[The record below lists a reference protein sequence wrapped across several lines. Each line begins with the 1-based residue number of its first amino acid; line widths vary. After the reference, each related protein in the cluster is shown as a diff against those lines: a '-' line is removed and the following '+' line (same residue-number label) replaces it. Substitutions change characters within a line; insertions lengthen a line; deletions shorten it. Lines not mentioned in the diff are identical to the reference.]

1 MKITK
6 ISMTGFR
13 GATVPVEIT
22 FDTTKAVAL
31 IFGENGTGKS
41 TIADAFDFLCNGTYG
56 SLENYH
62 FGESPKKYVPSFKLT
77 ASGVKI
83 TLSTD
88 SSSWVAVFGKDG
100 PQVTP
105 DTGYPDARIL
115 RRKAILKLIDA
126 RPKDRFEELKTFIAI
141 PNIEK
146 SEECLREA
154 FKSAQKSFDESTR
167 AYSQAKDGLEN
178 LWMKEGKPGTDPI
191 AWSEE
196 ESSSDITKL
205 QAQVKEIEKLESA
218 FKLGET
224 ALSSLDSART
234 ACKEAEQ
241 SLRNAEDKLKKA
253 ESEQAQQN
261 AELVKLLEE
270 ARVYIENRLT
280 LTLCPVCEQR
290 ITPADLV
297 HRLKD
302 RIKEMQE
309 IKVLLEKVSTAK
321 TTLHSKA
328 SLLEQNQKEAC
339 EKLKTLGS
347 NLKSSTLG
355 DVTGLSVRWA
365 DFGDL
370 LSGAGHSESTE
381 GQARQLW
388 QVALPCRNLL
398 QARKDADQKSIIQHN
413 AIKSYFETMKET
425 QAQAASLE
433 ALLNKLKAILDI
445 VSKERKDYVEEI
457 LKNISGEV
465 ERLYATLHPG
475 EDIGKVSFYLKPN
488 TIGSLEFDAQ
498 FYDAPDLPPQA
509 YYSES
514 HLDTL
519 GICVFIALAKF
530 FRTDKT
536 IIILDDVLTSIDSP
550 HLTRFMKILHEEASH
565 FNQFFVTTHYRPWRD
580 LYRWARGPTAN
591 TQLIELGPW
600 TLERGLH
607 VGEFK
612 SAISELRDILN
623 KGPFDRQIAASKAGI
638 ILESL
643 LDFLTVKFRCR
654 VPRNTRNEY
663 TLGELAQG
671 IDSKLGKELRS
682 RKPPSKGTAKV
693 DTLLGPLI
701 DTAITRNWVRNSVG
715 CHFATLGSEVSDAE
729 VKTFST
735 EVLALADNLI
745 CLSCQTLPTRRPT
758 GSHWQC
764 SCGELEL
771 YPLIYPGAD
780 LGTVDDEG

>member
-6 ISMTGFR
+6 ISIAGFR
-13 GATVPVEIT
+13 GATLPVEVI
-22 FDTTKAVAL
+22 FDTTKTVAL

-41 TIADAFDFLCNGTYG
+41 TIADAFDFICNGTYG

-62 FGESPKKYVPSFKLT
+62 FGESPKKYVPSFKMK
-77 ASGVKI
+77 ASEVKI
-83 TLSTD
+83 TLNTD
-88 SSSWVAVFGKDG
+88 SSSWVAIFGKDG

-105 DTGYPDARIL
+105 ATGYPDARIL

-126 RPKDRFEELKTFIAI
+126 RPKDRFEELKSFISI
-141 PNIEK
+141 PSIEK
-146 SEECLREA
+146 SEEGLREA
-154 FKSAQKSFDESTR
+154 VKFASKSFDESTK

-178 LWMKEGKPGTDPI
+178 LWVQEDKPDANAVI
-191 AWSEE
+191 WAHK

-218 FKLGET
+218 FKLGES
-224 ALSSLDSART
+224 ALSSLDSDRT
-234 ACKEAEQ
+234 AYKGAEQ
-241 SLRNAEDKLKKA
+241 SLRDAENKLKKA

-261 AELVKLLEE
+261 AELLKLLEE
-270 ARVYIENRLT
+270 ARAYIEGRST
-280 LTLCPVCEQR
+280 ITQCPVCEQL

-297 HRLKD
+297 QRLKD

-309 IKVLLEKVSTAK
+309 IKVLVEKVSTAK
-321 TTLHSKA
+321 STLHAKA
-328 SLLEQNQKEAC
+328 SLLDQTQKEAC
-339 EKLKTLGS
+339 EKLKSLGS
-347 NLKSSTLG
+347 TLKSSTLAEITTLY
-355 DVTGLSVRWA
+355 VKWE
-365 DFGDL
+365 DFSEL
-370 LSGAGHSESTE
+370 LSGADHSESTE

-388 QVALPCRNLL
+388 KAVLSCRNPLL
-398 QARKDADQKSIIQHN
+398 SCKDASQKSINQHN
-413 AIKSYFETMKET
+413 AIKNYFETMKQK

-433 ALLNKLKAILDI
+433 ALLKNLKAILDI

-457 LKNISGEV
+457 LKSISGEV

-498 FYDAPDLPPQA
+498 FCDASDLPPQA

-519 GICVFIALAKF
+519 GICVFLALAKF
-530 FRTDKT
+530 FKTDKT
-536 IIILDDVLTSIDSP
+536 MVILDDVLTSIDSP
-550 HLTRFMKILHEEASH
+550 HLARFMNILHEEAAH
-565 FNQFFVTTHYRPWRD
+565 YNQFFVTTHYRPWRD
-580 LYRWARGPTAN
+580 IYRWARGPTAN

-612 SAISELRDILN
+612 SAISELRDILS
-623 KGPFDRQIAASKAGI
+623 KGPFDRQVAASKAGI

-671 IDSKLGKELRS
+671 IDSKLRKELRS
-682 RKPPSKGTAKV
+682 RKPPAKGAEKV
-693 DTLLGPLI
+693 DLPLEPLVEKATGI
-701 DTAITRNWVRNSVG
+701 SWVRNAVG
-715 CHFATLGSEVSDAE
+715 CHFTTLGREISDVE
-729 VKTFST
+729 IKTFCT
-735 EVLALADNLI
+735 EVLVLADNLI
-745 CLSCQTLPTRRPT
+745 CQNCQRLPTRRPS
-758 GSHWQC
+758 GSYWQC
-764 SCGELEL
+764 SCGDLEL

-780 LGTVDDEG
+780 LATVDDEG

>member
-6 ISMTGFR
+6 ISMAGFR

-62 FGESPKKYVPSFKLT
+62 FGESPKKYVASFKMT
-77 ASGVKI
+77 ASAVKI
-83 TLSTD
+83 TLTTD

-100 PQVTP
+100 PLVTP
-105 DTGYPDARIL
+105 STGYPDARIL

-126 RPKDRFEELKTFIAI
+126 RPKDRFDELKTFIAI

-146 SEECLREA
+146 SEESLREA
-154 FKSAQKSFDESTR
+154 FKTTQKSFDESTR
-167 AYSQAKDGLEN
+167 AYSQAKDGLES
-178 LWMKEGKPGTDPI
+178 LWTKEGKLGTDAI
-191 AWSEE
+191 AWAEK
-196 ESSSDITKL
+196 ESSSDMTKL
-205 QAQVKEIEKLESA
+205 QAQVNEIETLESV
-218 FKLGET
+218 FRLGET
-224 ALSSLDSART
+224 GLSSLDSARK
-234 ACKEAEQ
+234 AYKVAEL
-241 SLRNAEDKLKKA
+241 SLKDAEDKLKEA
-253 ESEQAQQN
+253 ESQQTQQN
-261 AELVKLLEE
+261 AELVKLLEA
-270 ARVYIENRLT
+270 ARAYMEGRQT
-280 LTLCPVCEQR
+280 LIQCPVCEQQ
-290 ITPADLV
+290 IAPADLV
-297 HRLKD
+297 RRLKD

-309 IKVLLEKVSTAK
+309 IKVLVEKVSTAK
-321 TTLHSKA
+321 AALQVNT
-328 SLLEQNQKEAC
+328 SLVEQNQKEAC
-339 EKLKTLGS
+339 EKLKALAS

-355 DVTGLSVRWA
+355 EITKLNVKWEEFA
-365 DFGDL
+365 EL
-370 LSGAGHSESTE
+370 LLGASHSDSTE

-388 QVALPCRNLL
+388 QMVLPCRNLL
-398 QARKDADQKSIIQHN
+398 HARKDADQKSISQHN
-413 AIKSYFETMKET
+413 AIKGYFEIMKEKR
-425 QAQAASLE
+425 AQAASLE
-433 ALLNKLKAILDI
+433 ALLNKLKVILDI

-457 LKNISGEV
+457 LKSISGEV
-465 ERLYATLHPG
+465 ERLYTTLHPG

-498 FYDAPDLPPQA
+498 FHDSSDLPPQA

-519 GICVFIALAKF
+519 GICVFLALAKF
-530 FRTDKT
+530 FKTDKT
-536 IIILDDVLTSIDSP
+536 LVILDDVLTSIDSP
-550 HLTRFMKILHEEASH
+550 HLSRFMKILHEEASH
-565 FNQFFVTTHYRPWRD
+565 YNQFFVTTHYRPWRD
-580 LYRWARGPTAN
+580 FYRWARGPTAN

-607 VGEFK
+607 IGEFK
-612 SAISELRDILN
+612 SAISELRDSLS

-663 TLGELAQG
+663 TLGELVQG

-682 RKPPSKGTAKV
+682 RKPLAKGSAKV
-693 DTLLGPLI
+693 DLALEPLI
-701 DTAITRNWVRNSVG
+701 ENATARSWVRNTVG

-729 VKTFST
+729 VKTFSM
-735 EVLALADNLI
+735 EVLAFADNLI
-745 CLSCQTLPTRRPT
+745 CLNCQRLPTRRPS
-758 GSHWQC
+758 GSYWQC

>member
-6 ISMTGFR
+6 VSMAGFR

-22 FDTTKAVAL
+22 FDTTKAVTL

-100 PQVTP
+100 PEVTP
-105 DTGYPDARIL
+105 DSGYPDARIL

-146 SEECLREA
+146 SEEGLREA

-178 LWMKEGKPGTDPI
+178 LWMKEGKPGSDAI
-191 AWSEE
+191 AWAEK
-196 ESSSDITKL
+196 ESSCDITKL

-218 FKLGET
+218 FKLGE
-224 ALSSLDSART
+224 SVFPSLDSART
-234 ACKEAEQ
+234 AHKGAEQ
-241 SLRNAEDKLKKA
+241 SLRDEEDKLKKA

-261 AELVKLLEE
+261 AELLKLLDE
-270 ARVYIENRLT
+270 ARAYIEGRPT
-280 LTLCPVCEQR
+280 ISQCPVCEQL
-290 ITPADLV
+290 ITSADLV
-297 HRLKD
+297 RRLKD

-309 IKVLLEKVSTAK
+309 IRVLMEKVSTAK
-321 TTLHSKA
+321 TTLHAKA
-328 SLLEQNQKEAC
+328 SLLDQTQKEAC

-347 NLKSSTLG
+347 SIKSSTLG
-355 DVTGLSVRWA
+355 EITTLSVKWE
-365 DFGDL
+365 DFSGL

-388 QVALPCRNLL
+388 KVIFPCRTLL
-398 QARKDADQKSIIQHN
+398 QSRKDADQKSVNQHN
-413 AIKSYFETMKET
+413 AIKSYFETMKQK

-433 ALLNKLKAILDI
+433 ALLKKLKAILNI
-445 VSKERKDYVEEI
+445 VSTERKDYVEEI

-465 ERLYATLHPG
+465 ERLYAMLHPG

-498 FYDAPDLPPQA
+498 FYDGSDLPPQA

-519 GICVFIALAKF
+519 GICVFLALAKF
-530 FRTDKT
+530 FKTDKT
-536 IIILDDVLTSIDSP
+536 IVILDDVLTSIDSP

-565 FNQFFVTTHYRPWRD
+565 YSQFFVTTHYRPWRD
-580 LYRWARGPTAN
+580 IYRWARGPTAN

-612 SAISELRDILN
+612 TAISELRDILR
-623 KGPFDRQIAASKAGI
+623 KGPSDRQVAASKAGI

-643 LDFLTVKFRCR
+643 LDFLTVKYRCR

-682 RKPPSKGTAKV
+682 RKPPTNGAAKA
-693 DTLLGPLI
+693 DLALEPLI
-701 DTAITRNWVRNSVG
+701 ETTTGSSWVRNSVG
-715 CHFATLGSEVSDAE
+715 CHFATLGSEVSDAD
-729 VKTFST
+729 VRSFCTQ
-735 EVLALADNLI
+735 VLSLADNLI
-745 CLSCQTLPTRRPT
+745 CQNCQRLPTRRPS

-764 SCGELEL
+764 SCGDLEL